1 MHEPE
6 FDRYADEYDAL
17 LGKAIPGTLDEDA
30 YFAEYKVAGMARQL
44 AGTPTAR
51 ILDFG
56 CGAGRSLCYLD
67 RYFPGAEIWGFDPSP
82 TSLEIAA
89 LRVPRAKLVSDWTA
103 LGVTRFDAILAAN
116 VFHHIPPGEQV
127 GALSR
132 CRDALAPGGQL
143 FVFEHNPWNPL
154 TRWVFE
160 RCAFDVDAKMLSLR
174 EMLALAQRAGLG
186 RTRHRYTLFFPRQLS
201 ALRPLERSLGWLP
214 LGAQYVV
221 QMAR

>member
-6 FDRYADEYDAL
+6 FDRYAGEYDAL
-17 LGKAIPGTLDEDA
+17 LGKAIPGALDEDA
-30 YFAEYKVAGMARQL
+30 YFAEYKVAEMARRL
-44 AGTPTAR
+44 AGAPTRR

-89 LRVPRAKLVSDWTA
+89 VRVPRAKLVSDWTTLDVNGFA
-103 LGVTRFDAILAAN
+103 AILAAN
-116 VFHHIPPGEQV
+116 VFHHIPPGEQL
-127 GALSR
+127 GTLSR
-132 CRDALAPGGQL
+132 CRDALTPDGQL

-160 RCAFDVDAKMLSLR
+160 RCAFDVDARMLTLR

-186 RTRHRYTLFFPRQLS
+186 RTCYDYTLFFPRQLS
-201 ALRPLERSLGWLP
+201 ALRPLERMLGWLP